1 MKKSAKLRVLDC
13 NGDLNLDKSDLVE
26 EEEGV
31 LVVPRAGLEVMTFV
45 LHTSCGYPRVGL
57 QWQWPQR
64 PSTVAEFVLLF
75 VLKPK
80 DNATATLQ
88 RAGSSGV

>member
-45 LHTSCGYPRVGL
+45 LHTSCGYPRVDL
-57 QWQWPQR
+57 QWQ
-64 PSTVAEFVLLF
+64 
-75 VLKPK
+75 
-80 DNATATLQ
+80 
-88 RAGSSGV
+88 